1 MRGPDAL
8 RTSVPC
14 RRRRSGQ
21 GVDASA
27 GALLAAAPVDADLEH
42 EANLRVASV
51 RRRPGKS
58 AERSVVPRGSV
69 CAIDATTD
77 SPPTRIVLAD
87 DHAIVRSALRA
98 LLEAESEFE
107 VVAEAGDVDESVRK
121 VLAYKPNVIVLD
133 LSMPGGSSLTA
144 IPRML
149 EVSPDTRIV
158 VLTMENEPRFAREAL
173 RAGALGFVLKD
184 AADAELVA
192 AVHAALQGQRYLNP
206 QLGGL
211 IASAPES
218 PPGPPDN
225 LTEREVEVLKLVA
238 MGYTNAEISQ
248 QLYLSV
254 RTVESHRAHIQQKA
268 GRSTRAEL
276 VAYAREH
283 GLLDAESDAL

>member
-1 MRGPDAL
+1 MVVLD
-8 RTSVPC
+8 V
-14 RRRRSGQ
+14 
-21 GVDASA
+21 
-27 GALLAAAPVDADLEH
+27 APRD
-42 EANLRVASV
+42 
-51 RRRPGKS
+51 
-58 AERSVVPRGSV
+58 SV
-69 CAIDATTD
+69 CPIDAPTD
-77 SPPTRIVLAD
+77 ISPTRIVLAD

-98 LLEAESEFE
+98 LLEAETEFE

-121 VLAYKPNVIVLD
+121 VLAYKPDAIVLD

-149 EVSPDTRIV
+149 EVSPATRIV
-158 VLTMENEPRFAREAL
+158 VLTMENDPRFAREAL
-173 RAGALGFVLKD
+173 RAGALGFVLKE

-192 AVHAALQGQRYLNP
+192 AVRAALSGQRYLNP

-211 IASAPES
+211 IAAAPET

-238 MGYTNAEISQ
+238 LGYTNAEISQ

-276 VAYAREH
+276 VAYARAH
-283 GLLDAESDAL
+283 GLMDGSDEVS